1 MKIEDSFFY
10 DNAATQV
17 TNGFQ
22 ATESTLQLT
31 RTKIDNCRYRNCN
44 RASGRRQ
51 LQDEAAP
58 SDDEVLAGFFY
69 FSSRSSID
77 LASSILT
84 RIKGKIG
91 SAIMLMTG
99 SGVDASAVEFS
110 SLTMPDTEVLQGAV
124 INAQNGAA
132 INIAGS
138 FFGNNTANDVYAAST
153 PVAVTGT
160 TFRGPIP
167 DAAGYQTEKPFPFI

>member
-51 LQDEAAP
+51 LQDDAAP

-99 SGVDASAVEFS
+99 SSVDASAVEFS

-132 INIAGS
+132 ISIAGS
-138 FFGNNTANDVYAAST
+138 FFGNNTANDIYAAST
-153 PVAVTGT
+153 PVNVTGT